1 MPIRIL
7 CIRQLGVL
15 AIAILTLDTAVA
27 FDLGNGFRLG
37 GALRYNYVYQD
48 WDPRYDGAGLI
59 NFDTF
64 RIDTG
69 YDHGDWLASAQYRF
83 YRYRGGTETNF
94 LQHAWVGRRFGDRT
108 QLQLG
113 VNSIPFGILPYAS
126 HSFFFS
132 IAYYVGLEDS
142 YNLGGKLMHTIGPW
156 DLQLGYYVRDGGH
169 GSGNSESSAR
179 YTFNLVED
187 GAIRNH
193 ERDTLVG
200 RAAYTFEQGAARRG
214 EVGLSLLAGRL
225 PNATTGRDG
234 HRRAAAVHYQDSYG
248 PWGVMLQAARY
259 VNSVEN
265 PPGQDRR
272 IVIMGAYDFPYEV
285 AARANVYTVNLS
297 YTLGTWG
304 PLHDVTLYADYGWL
318 SKDVAGFRDSAQRVF
333 GMSFTP
339 IDKVFVY
346 VDYLR
351 GRQHP
356 YIGPNFTTGLA
367 AGGSDDTWHERLNIN
382 VGLYF

>member
-69 YDHGDWLASAQYRF
+69 YDRGDWLASAQYRF
-83 YRYRGGTETNF
+83 YRYRGGAETNF

-142 YNLGGKLMHTIGPW
+142 YNLGGKLM
-156 DLQLGYYVRDGGH
+156 
-169 GSGNSESSAR
+169 
-179 YTFNLVED
+179 
-187 GAIRNH
+187 
-193 ERDTLVG
+193 
-200 RAAYTFEQGAARRG
+200 
-214 EVGLSLLAGRL
+214 
-225 PNATTGRDG
+225 
-234 HRRAAAVHYQDSYG
+234 
-248 PWGVMLQAARY
+248 
-259 VNSVEN
+259 
-265 PPGQDRR
+265 
-272 IVIMGAYDFPYEV
+272 
-285 AARANVYTVNLS
+285 
-297 YTLGTWG
+297 
-304 PLHDVTLYADYGWL
+304 
-318 SKDVAGFRDSAQRVF
+318 
-333 GMSFTP
+333 
-339 IDKVFVY
+339 
-346 VDYLR
+346 
-351 GRQHP
+351 
-356 YIGPNFTTGLA
+356 
-367 AGGSDDTWHERLNIN
+367 
-382 VGLYF
+382 